1 MFIFEWNSESLLC
14 LFDSMS
20 STAKHIVDYIPFGI
34 LLLLSYLPWKD
45 PFVGWMALAFL
56 WPLLLGAIVWA
67 AIVLSLSIERG
78 GKHLKGIL
86 IALGFVVLSFSLIFL
101 VRIPSYNCDPYK
113 MARHYEKV
121 KREMDELVFFTRKS
135 LNEGDN
141 MVIDSEGDICKVEA
155 GNGPERDNRGEWYE
169 KKDSPLLPAISKDNA
184 KTIRTLLKKTGCF
197 HLETHF
203 PDYCRLRYKDV
214 GLGAY
219 FYRIYLSPMTEE
231 QMQNAINQNELIP
244 YSDRVVFEFGGGAVG
259 PQAFNS
265 DYKKVFLKKLEEGL

>member
-1 MFIFEWNSESLLC
+1 
-14 LFDSMS
+14 
-20 STAKHIVDYIPFGI
+20 
-34 LLLLSYLPWKD
+34 
-45 PFVGWMALAFL
+45 
-56 WPLLLGAIVWA
+56 
-67 AIVLSLSIERG
+67 
-78 GKHLKGIL
+78 
-86 IALGFVVLSFSLIFL
+86 
-101 VRIPSYNCDPYK
+101 

-121 KREMDELVFFTRKS
+121 KGEMDELVFFTRKS

-141 MVIDSEGDICKVEA
+141 MVIDSEGDICKVET
-155 GNGPERDNRGEWYE
+155 GNGPERGDRGEWYE
-169 KKDSPLLPAISKDNA
+169 QKDSPLPTSISKDNA

-203 PDYCRLRYKDV
+203 PDYCLLRYKDV

>member
-1 MFIFEWNSESLLC
+1 
-14 LFDSMS
+14 MS
-20 STAKHIVDYIPFGI
+20 SSANRSVDYIPFGA
-34 LLLLSYLPWKD
+34 LLLLSYFPWRD
-45 PFVGWMALAFL
+45 PFTGFMMLAFL
-56 WPLLLGAIVWA
+56 WPLLIGAVVWA
-67 AIVLSLSIERG
+67 IIVLLQSIKRG
-78 GKHLKGIL
+78 GKHLRGIL
-86 IALGFVVLSFSLIFL
+86 IASGLVLLSISLLFFI
-101 VRIPSYNCDPYK
+101 RIQSYNCDPYK
-113 MARHYEKV
+113 MARHYENV
-121 KREMDELVFFTRKS
+121 RGQMDELVYFTRQS
-135 LNEGDN
+135 LNDGFN

-155 GNGPERDNRGEWYE
+155 GNGPERDDRGEWYE
-169 KKDSPLLPAISKDNA
+169 KKDSPLPTSISKDNA

-197 HLETHF
+197 RLETHF
-203 PDYCRLRYKDV
+203 PDYCLLRYKDV